1 MTNPNL
7 QFKEIHTHKKRAKLQ
22 DMMQEIARETLKK
35 FPRQE
40 RLTQC
45 PCCEGRQITFYV
57 QKFGYDLDT
66 CVDCGHIFTNPM
78 PSLEALD
85 CYYNSSFKEFENE
98 FFLDSFDARIPI
110 FTQRLDLLR
119 KVGAGEHILDIGTAV
134 GILLEANKNYVN
146 KFKIDACDLNES
158 SCLMLREKYSDV
170 KVINENVLNLP
181 NGNYDAVTLWDTIEH
196 IPDVSKLLKAISRQ
210 LKSNGLFVFSTPNTT
225 SLEWTVMAQDH
236 VQLLPPGHVNLYNTK
251 NIKKLLK
258 RHDFETLSIST
269 LNPSLDLS
277 YLKDKFHSS
286 SNSDCRKERFIAEIY
301 KLFDDEEVAEL
312 IYSKI
317 RENKF
322 AGNMVVVAKK
332 IS

>member
-1 MTNPNL
+1 MTNPNP
-7 QFKEIHTHKKRAKLQ
+7 QFKAIHTHKKRAKLQ

-66 CVDCGHIFTNPM
+66 CGDCGHIFTNPM

-98 FFLDSFDARIPI
+98 FFLDSFEARIPI
-110 FTQRLDLLR
+110 FTQRLDMLR
-119 KVGAGEHILDIGTAV
+119 NVGAGEHILDIGTAV

-158 SCLMLREKYSDV
+158 SCVMLREKYSGV

-225 SLEWTVMAQDH
+225 SLEWTVMAEYH

-251 NIKKLLK
+251 NIKTLLS
-258 RHDFETLSIST
+258 RYDFKTVSIST

-277 YLKDKFHSS
+277 YLKDMFDNLEIP
-286 SNSDCRKERFIAEIY
+286 NSREGRFISEVF
-301 KLFDDEEVAEL
+301 KLLDDEDVAEL
-312 IYSKI
+312 IYSKL
-317 RENKF
+317 REYKF
-322 AGNMVVVAKK
+322 AGNMVVVAEKT
-332 IS
+332 S